1 VLLAR
6 GERRAAGH
14 HRFKRANG
22 PIGATARNT
31 APIRARATPE
41 HRRAFSR
48 ARLFPRRSPRV
59 ALCAAPAMCLK
70 WVDDSRVP
78 TTLSVASSARA
89 MRLIAQL
96 NVVVYANLALAIGF
110 ILSKQLTTGIL
121 DLVAFVYGW
130 LLLRSEGHIN
140 SRLLS
145 TVSVEASVCA
155 HEPR

>member
-1 VLLAR
+1 
-6 GERRAAGH
+6 
-14 HRFKRANG
+14 
-22 PIGATARNT
+22 
-31 APIRARATPE
+31 
-41 HRRAFSR
+41 
-48 ARLFPRRSPRV
+48 
-59 ALCAAPAMCLK
+59 MCLK